1 MTIAPRPRLIAARP
15 GRPSPAF
22 VPGVVSGFVPGFV
35 PASVP
40 GFVPGFARLLPLSV
54 GVLLVIAGC
63 SSSTPARVV
72 TGSGGG
78 SGTGGSSASGNGTG
92 GGTASGSGGGP
103 SSGGSSPGSPGS
115 GGQAA
120 SGAPG
125 SGGGPG
131 PATDGGGTVPTD
143 GGAGPGSLAYT
154 FDSSL
159 QGWGFN
165 PYVPPPP
172 GRNLAAAEA
181 GALPTLAFDATTGN
195 PTPGAMKLSATFT
208 DYRQSVDVVLNP
220 QPVLNLAGRT
230 IHAKVRLSSGT
241 LPSGVGATLHVGT
254 GATFAYGAGA
264 YTTLVP
270 GSWTDL
276 TVDLTKVTTAMF
288 DPTAVA
294 QIGIQIYSGDPQPDA
309 GTFPGPVDFVIH
321 IDSVTDTPAGT
332 VVAAPVAYDFDIATE
347 GFDLNRYVSTTQ
359 SNLAAPG
366 SGTTPTVTFDST
378 DGNPSPGSLK
388 VSATFSGFK
397 QFIDVT
403 ANPSPSLNLAG
414 KVLHAKVRLTSG
426 TFEAG
431 AGATLHASTGTGFVY
446 GAGPYTPLSFGVW
459 TDLVLDLSTVT
470 TPGFDATQVVQLGV
484 QFYSGDPP
492 EAGAF
497 AGPNSVVFHID
508 SITE

>member
-1 MTIAPRPRLIAARP
+1 MTIAPRPRMIAARP
-15 GRPSPAF
+15 GWPLPVI
-22 VPGVVSGFVPGFV
+22 VP
-35 PASVP
+35 
-40 GFVPGFARLLPLSV
+40 LLAPLLRLSV
-54 GVLLVIAGC
+54 GMLLVSTGC
-63 SSSTPARVV
+63 SSSSPPTRVV
-72 TGSGGG
+72 TG
-78 SGTGGSSASGNGTG
+78 SGTGGSSAPGNGTG
-92 GGTASGSGGGP
+92 GGTSSGSGGGT
-103 SSGGSSPGSPGS
+103 SSGGSSSGSPGS
-115 GGQAA
+115 GGQSA
-120 SGAPG
+120 SGTPG

-131 PATDGGGTVPTD
+131 SSTD
-143 GGAGPGSLAYT
+143 GGAVVPADGGVGAGSLAYT

-181 GALPTLAFDATTGN
+181 GALPTLAFDATSGN
-195 PTPGAMKLSATFT
+195 PAPGAMKLSATFT
-208 DYRQSVDVVLNP
+208 DYRQFVDVVLNP

-254 GATFAYGAGA
+254 GASFAYGAGA
-264 YTTLVP
+264 YTTLVA

-276 TVDLTKVTTAMF
+276 TIDLTKVTSAMF
-288 DPTAVA
+288 DPSVVA
-294 QIGIQIYSGDPQPDA
+294 QIGIQIYSGDPQADA
-309 GTFPGPVDFVIH
+309 GTFPGPVDFVIQ
-321 IDSVTDTPAGT
+321 IDSITDSAAGT

-366 SGTTPTVTFDST
+366 SGTTPTVTFDSA
-378 DGNPSPGSLK
+378 DGNPAPGSLK

-403 ANPSPSLNLAG
+403 VNPSPALNLAG

-431 AGATLHASTGTGFVY
+431 AGATLHASTGSGFVY

-459 TDLVLDLSTVT
+459 TDLTLDLSTVT
-470 TPGFDATQVVQLGV
+470 TVGYDATQVVQLGV

-492 EAGAF
+492 EAGTF
-497 AGPNSVVFHID
+497 AGPNTVVFHID